1 MPQNLNEQATDQI
14 NEPASESTQ
23 EYLKDGKVFPNN
35 WQIVTAGSDSL
46 PTGDILV
53 PLDYWQA
60 NHQQLAEHRGAVGVW
75 IDSHEEIEE
84 IASAVASL
92 PVIAINFPKFV
103 DGRGFSLARLLRERY
118 GYIGE
123 IRAIGEIIRD
133 QLFLMQ
139 RCGFNA
145 FQFDSEIDL
154 SAASKSLND
163 FSDSYQVAV
172 DQPEPLFKRHR

>member
-1 MPQNLNEQATDQI
+1 MHQHPKQ
-14 NEPASESTQ
+14 
-23 EYLKDGKVFPNN
+23 YLKDAAVVDNS
-35 WQIVTAGSDSL
+35 WQLVTDMADNL
-46 PTGDILV
+46 PSGDILV
-53 PLDYWQA
+53 PVKDWQA
-60 NHQQLAEHRGAVGVW
+60 NQQQLAAHSGNVGVW
-75 IDSHEEIEE
+75 VDSHEEIEE
-84 IASAVASL
+84 FAGAIAAL

-123 IRAIGEIIRD
+123 IRATGQFIRD
-133 QLFLMQ
+133 QLFMMQ

-154 SAASKSLND
+154 AAACQSLND
-163 FSDSYQVAV
+163 FSDAYQVAV

>member
-1 MPQNLNEQATDQI
+1 MHQQPKQI
-14 NEPASESTQ
+14 
-23 EYLKDGKVFPNN
+23 LKDGLVVDNS
-35 WQIVTAGSDSL
+35 WQLVAADVDSL
-46 PTGDILV
+46 PSGDILV
-53 PLDYWQA
+53 PVSHWQA
-60 NHQQLAEHRGAVGVW
+60 NQQQLADHSGNVGVW
-75 IDSHEEIEE
+75 VDGHGEVEEFANA
-84 IASAVASL
+84 IATV

-123 IRAIGEIIRD
+123 IRAIGQFIRD
-133 QLFLMQ
+133 QLFMMQ

-154 SAASKSLND
+154 AAASQSLKD
-163 FSDSYQVAV
+163 FTDSYQVAA

>member
-1 MPQNLNEQATDQI
+1 MHQHPEH
-14 NEPASESTQ
+14 
-23 EYLKDGKVFPNN
+23 YLKDGLVTDNN
-35 WQIVTAGSDSL
+35 WQLVTADPEGL
-46 PTGDILV
+46 PAGNILV
-53 PLDYWQA
+53 PAAYWQA
-60 NHQQLAEHRGAVGVW
+60 NQQQLGDHSGDVGIW

-84 IASAVASL
+84 YAGSIAAL

-123 IRAIGEIIRD
+123 IRAIGHFIRD
-133 QLFLMQ
+133 QLFMMQ

-145 FQFDSEIDL
+145 FQFDSELDL
-154 SAASKSLND
+154 AAASHSLKD

-172 DQPEPLFKRHR
+172 DEPEPLFRRHR